1 MSDEL
6 KVPKRRVQAEVLL
19 PGGGSRQ
26 VTFFLSDFAPNHNGP
41 ERLSDLLNARD
52 EFVPVVDAVT
62 DSVSFLGRHTIAAA
76 RVGREWEISEQ
87 LAGAEEH
94 ELEIT
99 LIDGSA
105 LRGKVSFVLPLG
117 RTRLLDFLNDEQ
129 PFIEL
134 VEREKVALI
143 NKRYIARVAKTK

>member
-1 MSDEL
+1 MSDDL

-19 PGGGSRQ
+19 PTGASHH
-26 VTFFLSDFAPNHNGP
+26 VTFFLSEFAPNHNGP

-52 EFVPVVDAVT
+52 EFVPAVDAST
-62 DSVSFLGRHTIAAA
+62 DTMTFLGRHTIAVA
-76 RVGREWEISEQ
+76 RVGRDWETTDA
-87 LAGAEEH
+87 LPGFEEL

-99 LIDGSA
+99 LVDGRT
-105 LRGKVSFVLPLG
+105 LRGLARYVLPPG

-129 PFIEL
+129 PFIKL
-134 VEREKVALI
+134 VEGEKVALI